1 MVNSESKVGEF
12 RVSTKTSLAWQLL
25 YKIIANDS
33 GQPSKNRQEGQAL
46 KYASLSN
53 ISPGKHMFPLQKQ

>member
-1 MVNSESKVGEF
+1 MSGDSDSKVGEF

-33 GQPSKNRQEGQAL
+33 GQPSKNRKARTDR
-46 KYASLSN
+46 KAR
-53 ISPGKHMFPLQKQ
+53 H

>member
-33 GQPSKNRQEGQAL
+33 GQPSKNRKARTDR
-46 KYASLSN
+46 KAR
-53 ISPGKHMFPLQKQ
+53 H